1 MPYRESL
8 LLTDLYQLAM
18 LQAYAEHGFDATAVF
33 ELFFRKLPRR
43 RGFLMAAGLD
53 QALHFLEEA
62 RFSAEDCEA
71 LRRAG

>member
-8 LLTDLYQLAM
+8 LLTDLYQLAR
-18 LQAYAEHGFDATAVF
+18 LPALADHGFGATAVF
-33 ELFFRKLPRR
+33 ELFFRKLPPR

-62 RFSAEDCEA
+62 RFSAED
-71 LRRAG
+71 R